1 MNYII
6 VVLFITG
13 GLMQADSLTD
23 YQWKHRLIVVAD
35 NNQEAISYFKNL
47 SKKHTS
53 SWNERKL
60 KLITLDKNKFSSN
73 YPPKTFAVLVG
84 LDGSA
89 KTLYKKAPQLKTI
102 YSTIDAMPMRQQE
115 IQDQQP

>member
-1 MNYII
+1 
-6 VVLFITG
+6 
-13 GLMQADSLTD
+13 MQAEGIND
-23 YQWKHRLIVVAD
+23 YQWENRLIVVS
-35 NNQEAISYFKNL
+35 NENHEAISYFKKL
-47 SKKHTS
+47 SNQHMS
-53 SWNERKL
+53 SWNERRL
-60 KLITLDKNKFSSN
+60 KLITLDKNKFTSN

-89 KTLYKKAPQLKTI
+89 KTLYKKAPHLKTI